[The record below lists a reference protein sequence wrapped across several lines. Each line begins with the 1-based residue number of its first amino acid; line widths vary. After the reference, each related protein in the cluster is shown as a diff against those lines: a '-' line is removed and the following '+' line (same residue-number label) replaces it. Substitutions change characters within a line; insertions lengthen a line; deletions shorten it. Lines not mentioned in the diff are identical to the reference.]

1 MITNIIEILVTN
13 TGKYPEKTA
22 IIHKGQR
29 ISFHQL
35 LTQVRQTA
43 AYFREQGIGK
53 NDRILI
59 FVPMSIQLY
68 TIVLASFHIGATVVF
83 IDAWAGKKRLETACE
98 LASVK
103 AFIGTPKAHLLRLF
117 SPSIRKIPLKF
128 ITGFNSFTPKNTSGI
143 DSAGTQL
150 EDIALVTFSTGSTGT
165 PKAAKRTHG
174 FLLAQHD
181 VLVKHLKPGLNDIDM
196 PLLPIFVLNNL
207 AIGVTSVI
215 PDVDPRK
222 PESSDPA
229 SILAEMDRYNVTST
243 TGSPVVYEKLSQ
255 YCLDKGTSP
264 KMLKKIFLGGAPV
277 FPALAEQLIEA
288 FPGTMVEIVYGSTE
302 AEPVSS
308 ISAQELLDHKGP
320 GLEKGLL
327 VGNPID
333 EIQLKIMKIS
343 DGPVE
348 VTTKEEFEKLE
359 LAAGE
364 TGEICVTGNHVLKE
378 YYNNPEAERANKIK
392 VAGDIWHRTGDAGY
406 LDPKGR
412 LFLMG
417 RVTSRF
423 EWKGE
428 YIYTFPIENRLNE
441 IPGVT
446 IGTIIK
452 IGERAVLVIELEKEY
467 REQREAV
474 ISQIKELGIPHDEID
489 IRKKIPRDPRH
500 NSKIDYKL
508 LREIL
513 I

>member
-1 MITNIIEILVTN
+1 MISNIIEILVAN
-13 TGKYPEKTA
+13 AGKYPEKTA
-22 IIHKGQR
+22 IIHKGQS
-29 ISFHQL
+29 ISFQRL
-35 LTQVRQTA
+35 LAQVKKTA

-59 FVPMSIQLY
+59 FVPMSIRLY
-68 TIVLASFHIGATVVF
+68 TIVLAAFYMGATVVF
-83 IDAWAGKKRLETACE
+83 IDAWADKKRLEIACK

-117 SPSIRKIPLKF
+117 SRSIRKIPLKF
-128 ITGFNSFTPKNTSGI
+128 VTGFNSFTPKNNGEI
-143 DSAGTQL
+143 HSAETQL
-150 EDIALVTFSTGSTGT
+150 EDIALVTFTTGSTGT

-174 FLLAQHD
+174 FLLAQHG
-181 VLVKHLKPGLNDIDM
+181 VLVKHLKPGLTDIDM

-229 SILAEMDRYNVTST
+229 SILAEMDRYRVNST
-243 TGSPVVYEKLSQ
+243 TGSPVVYENLSH
-255 YCLDKGTSP
+255 YCLEKGTAP
-264 KMLKKIFLGGAPV
+264 DTLEKIFSGGAPV
-277 FPALAEQLIEA
+277 FPSLAKDLTEA
-288 FPGTMVEIVYGSTE
+288 FPRAAVEIVYGSTE

-308 ISAQELLDHKGP
+308 ISAQALLGHKGP

-327 VGNPID
+327 VGKPIP
-333 EIQLKIMKIS
+333 EIQLKIIWIS
-343 DGPVE
+343 GEPIE
-348 VTTKEEFEKLE
+348 VKNREELEKLE

-364 TGEICVTGNHVLKE
+364 TGEICVTGDHVLKE

-406 LDPKGR
+406 LDGNGS

-423 EWKGE
+423 EWKGD

-441 IPGVT
+441 IPGIA

-452 IGERAVLVIELEKEY
+452 IGERAILVIELEKGY
-467 REQREAV
+467 SHRWEAV

-500 NSKIDYKL
+500 NSKIDYNL
-508 LREIL
+508 L
-513 I
+513 